1 MQRFL
6 EGKRISLTGLTPDHL
21 QANGPYYGWLNDL
34 SLDLYT
40 ERSYF
45 PNSAQRMNTYFD
57 AATSNTKL
65 VLLGIFDNATERH
78 IGNITLQELDF
89 INRRAFLGYLIGDK
103 EFTGKGI
110 ATEACLMM
118 MYYGFNKLNF
128 ERIWTTI
135 AAEHAAS
142 LKVGE
147 RAGLK
152 AEGKLREHQM
162 RNGKR
167 FDLMI
172 VGALRSEWMIE
183 RGAMACEAF
192 AQLPV

>member
-6 EGKRISLTGLTPDHL
+6 VGKRISLTGLTPDQL
-21 QANGPYYGWLNDL
+21 QANGPYYGWLNNL

-45 PNSAQRMNTYFD
+45 PNSVQRMNAYFD
-57 AATSNTKL
+57 VATSNSKL
-65 VLLGIFDNATERH
+65 ILLGIFDNATERH

-103 EFTGKGI
+103 EFAGKGI

-135 AAEHAAS
+135 SAEHAAS
-142 LKVGE
+142 LKVSE

-152 AEGKLREHQM
+152 TEGKLREHQM

-172 VGALRSEWMIE
+172 VGALRSEWMTE
-183 RGAMACEAF
+183 RGAKACEAF